1 MPARASPLLVATNTG
16 PPLSPRQVIAGPGPA
31 WNVDRETP
39 DTINVPSR
47 FSPSVP
53 SSTAVAP
60 KPTARTV
67 WPGVSVSVTVAGA
80 GIGVTGAGSASRRS
94 ARSNAALSP
103 SQPGWGEAEP
113 ASTNAPVGAVSACPK
128 KTSNPPYV
136 PAPRT
141 Q

>member
-53 SSTAVAP
+53 FSTAVAP

-113 ASTNAPVGAVSACPK
+113 ASTNAPVGAVSAGPK

>member
-1 MPARASPLLVATNTG
+1 MNTG
-16 PPLSPRQVIAGPGPA
+16 PPLSPRQLIAGPGPA
-31 WNVDRETP
+31 WNTDVETS
-39 DTINVPSR
+39 DTIKVPSR

-53 SSTAVAP
+53 PSTAVAP

-67 WPGVSVSVTVAGA
+67 WPTASAPVTVAGA

-103 SQPGWGEAEP
+103 SQPGWGDAKP
-113 ASTNAPVGAVSACPK
+113 ASTKAPVGAVSACPK
-128 KTSNPPYV
+128 RTSNPPWV